1 MPRWGHP
8 PRLAAP
14 DVPVLERAMK
24 RVLLTFAA
32 SWFLIA
38 TVVASAFAGG

>member
-1 MPRWGHP
+1 
-8 PRLAAP
+8 
-14 DVPVLERAMK
+14 MK

-38 TVVASAFAGG
+38 TIVASAFAGG

>member
-1 MPRWGHP
+1 MSSEP
-8 PRLAAP
+8 P
-14 DVPVLERAMK
+14 MK

>member
-1 MPRWGHP
+1 MPQCWSHP
-8 PRLAAP
+8 
-14 DVPVLERAMK
+14 MK

-38 TVVASAFAGG
+38 TVVASAFAG